1 MKFSLKNKNRR
12 VRSAVHRAVSVW
24 KLDSLPVNHPKPK
37 IKVGIC
43 VKHLRA
49 ALTAKPNLNYIDLS
63 IVTLTKRASGVK
75 TPITAKK
82 AIDSVQLWESRL

>member
-12 VRSAVHRAVSVW
+12 VRSAVHRAVSIW
-24 KLDSLPVNHPKPK
+24 KLYSPPVNHPKPK

-43 VKHLRA
+43 IKHLRA
-49 ALTAKPNLNYIDLS
+49 TLASKFNLNYIDVC